1 MVLPKTET
9 AIWLALKSAVSQIIT
24 NPVLP
29 TFDPGAIVEPPASSA
44 PFLLLSDVRNDKG
57 RPFIGK
63 GDAVQSGTLML
74 NVQWPLARP
83 VDHTQLMELGATIAA
98 NFPADKCIQYG
109 GVRIRVTRD
118 SDALASY
125 IDGIYRVVPVRVFW
139 TTML

>member
-9 AIWLALKSAVSQIIT
+9 SIWLALRSAVDQIIT
-24 NPVLP
+24 NPTLP
-29 TFDPGAIVEPPASSA
+29 TFDPGAIVTPPSNNA

-57 RPFIGK
+57 RAFIGK
-63 GDAVQSGTLML
+63 GDHVQSGTLL
-74 NVQWPLARP
+74 LTVQWPLVRP

-125 IDGIYRVVPVRVFW
+125 VEGAYRMVPVRVFW